1 MSDALLKK
9 LPDNILIQT
18 LEFDSFKRETEHF
31 AQRLMKIGKV
41 KEFTTFPGAVHGL
54 GGLPEDNWVKKAYEA
69 NYPLWIEC
77 YLRRDSPK
85 K

>member
-1 MSDALLKK
+1 MSDDLLKK
-9 LPDNILIQT
+9 LPDNILFQT

-54 GGLPEDNWVKKAYEA
+54 GGLP
-69 NYPLWIEC
+69 
-77 YLRRDSPK
+77 
-85 K
+85 